1 MLISTEDIIET
12 LQEELQGTERLLGVA
27 NRTVKEQIDVI
38 EKLNKYISI
47 LETQLRIQDNAI
59 VRKDTIINY
68 LESKLF
74 ERNQE

>member
-1 MLISTEDIIET
+1 MLISNEFIVKT
-12 LQEELQGTERLLGVA
+12 LQDEPQEKERVLGIA

-74 ERNQE
+74 KNRE